1 MSGTRP
7 RGPAGSR
14 RRRWLPPSTPPGS
27 WVPGGA
33 EQGERGPHLHQRAAR
48 REDAARAR
56 EPPHEQQREHGERG
70 DLDVV
75 AGQRDVEQ
83 ERQPGHP
90 QPGACRAAPRPG
102 AGPGEG
108 ERDQGVRGEGERDE
122 GLEVGEAGDQAGRQE
137 DGARARRVLPHRV
150 AGREGT
156 AGEGDVPVGVQRVHL
171 VCDASDAE
179 RGAPVRGEQGEH
191 RGTGGQPGEG
201 KRRPGEGAG
210 VDPGRVDG
218 RCGGGWLSVERHLC
232 ERTSVWPQ
240 M

>member
-14 RRRWLPPSTPPGS
+14 RRTWLPPSTPPGS

-33 EQGERGPHLHQRAAR
+33 EQGERGPHLHQRAAC

-150 AGREGT
+150 AAPGRHCRM
-156 AGEGDVPVGVQRVHL
+156 RVTYQWAYS
-171 VCDASDAE
+171 VCTSCATPPTPSGARPSVASRASIAA
-179 RGAPVRGEQGEH
+179 RVASQVRGSAARA
-191 RGTGGQPGEG
+191 RGPGWTQVAWTGAAA
-201 KRRPGEGAG
+201 AG
-210 VDPGRVDG
+210 G
-218 RCGGGWLSVERHLC
+218 
-232 ERTSVWPQ
+232 
-240 M
+240 